1 MTLEEQKKRKQDLGQ
16 FFTPREVVEFIFDIL
31 KIQLDGEE
39 KWKKGKHP
47 SIIDPACGEGIF
59 LKIALGK
66 KITQPKYVFGVD
78 IDKEVTK
85 KWEEITLRKEF
96 KSRAKLELHFIH
108 QNGLLPLPKL
118 RVRYKRGGLKEFDL
132 VVGNPPYGGIG
143 IGEDI
148 ESKPLKDTLLE
159 RYDIW
164 RINRNG
170 YRQAIE
176 AELFEDT
183 SKKIDSYKDKLQKFS
198 IEILF
203 LERFIQLTKP
213 GGHIAIIIPDGIL
226 SNSNLD
232 YVRKFITERVKV
244 NVIVS
249 LPRDTF
255 KSVGTSAK
263 TSILFMSKPKKDEK
277 LTNDYR
283 VFLASV
289 EDLNNLANVYEYY
302 KGVNQMNSTNK
313 DLVKVINGPDG
324 KEVAMV
330 RVDKTLKEMMEESP
344 SSRWSPAYW
353 HPKYERLFY
362 DLVTEKLGKFIVDI
376 QGGGGGSHFSDFL
389 GDQWDPK
396 GKFAKYL
403 HVGSIM
409 ETGIDWPAAKYIN
422 KQTYERLETKQL
434 HINDILLSNK
444 GTVGKSVVIV
454 NDYGRI
460 VVGDTRVIRVN
471 NISPYFVCVY
481 FKSNFG
487 QLLNERYKSGVA
499 SEGTTVDQLNNFEIP
514 LIDETIQKNI
524 ESEYKR
530 MSEYHDRAMEAKAK
544 GDEVSYKK
552 NIEIA
557 ENMLKD
563 LISRTEAVIRGER
576 EDVV

>member
-1 MTLEEQKKRKQDLGQ
+1 
-16 FFTPREVVEFIFDIL
+16 
-31 KIQLDGEE
+31 
-39 KWKKGKHP
+39 
-47 SIIDPACGEGIF
+47 
-59 LKIALGK
+59 
-66 KITQPKYVFGVD
+66 
-78 IDKEVTK
+78 
-85 KWEEITLRKEF
+85 
-96 KSRAKLELHFIH
+96 
-108 QNGLLPLPKL
+108 
-118 RVRYKRGGLKEFDL
+118 
-132 VVGNPPYGGIG
+132 
-143 IGEDI
+143 
-148 ESKPLKDTLLE
+148 
-159 RYDIW
+159 
-164 RINRNG
+164 
-170 YRQAIE
+170 
-176 AELFEDT
+176 
-183 SKKIDSYKDKLQKFS
+183 
-198 IEILF
+198 
-203 LERFIQLTKP
+203 
-213 GGHIAIIIPDGIL
+213 
-226 SNSNLD
+226 
-232 YVRKFITERVKV
+232 
-244 NVIVS
+244 
-249 LPRDTF
+249 
-255 KSVGTSAK
+255 
-263 TSILFMSKPKKDEK
+263 MSKPKKDEK
-277 LTNDYR
+277 LTNNYR
-283 VFLASV
+283 IFLASV
-289 EDLNNLANVYEYY
+289 EDLNNLANVYKYY
-302 KGVNQMNSTNK
+302 KGANQMNSTNK

-362 DLVTEKLGKFIVDI
+362 DLATKKLGKFIVDI

-409 ETGIDWPAAKYIN
+409 ETGVDWPAAKYID

-471 NISPYFVCVY
+471 NISPYFVCAY